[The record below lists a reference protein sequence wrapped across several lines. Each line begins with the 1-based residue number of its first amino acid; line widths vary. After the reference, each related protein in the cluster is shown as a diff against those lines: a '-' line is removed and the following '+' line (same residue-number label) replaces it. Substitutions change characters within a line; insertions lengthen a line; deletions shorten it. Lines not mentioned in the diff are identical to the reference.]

1 MIVGA
6 VVLVE
11 VTAGIT
17 EGVVAY
23 PLFVENRRSGF
34 RAFMVG
40 PIPVSENVSVR
51 PMGEVD
57 IAAGRSLLGQLG
69 CDLTLAEMGRRFI
82 AIASSAGH
90 AVLVA
95 ECEGRLVGLR
105 HLYVRPALD
114 KPPEVVVPAIV
125 IDAGSCSRG
134 IGKTLMSA
142 AERWASE
149 RGYHSVALYS
159 NVSRDGA
166 HSFYNVLGYRLLA
179 TSHLFRRDFRN

>member
-6 VVLVE
+6 LVLVE

-23 PLFVENRRSGF
+23 PLFLKNRRSGF

-82 AIASSAGH
+82 AVASSAGH

-95 ECEGRLVGLR
+95 ECEGRLVGLL

-114 KPPEVVVPAIV
+114 KPPRSGRP
-125 IDAGSCSRG
+125 SHR
-134 IGKTLMSA
+134 
-142 AERWASE
+142 
-149 RGYHSVALYS
+149 
-159 NVSRDGA
+159 
-166 HSFYNVLGYRLLA
+166 YR
-179 TSHLFRRDFRN
+179 RRQSQQGHW

>member
-1 MIVGA
+1 M
-6 VVLVE
+6 
-11 VTAGIT
+11 
-17 EGVVAY
+17 
-23 PLFVENRRSGF
+23 PCWSRSAKDGWSECSI
-34 RAFMVG
+34 FM
-40 PIPVSENVSVR
+40 
-51 PMGEVD
+51 
-57 IAAGRSLLGQLG
+57 
-69 CDLTLAEMGRRFI
+69 
-82 AIASSAGH
+82 SA
-90 AVLVA
+90 LPSTS
-95 ECEGRLVGLR
+95 R
-105 HLYVRPALD
+105 
-114 KPPEVVVPAIV
+114 PEVVVPAIV

>member
-6 VVLVE
+6 LVLVE

-23 PLFVENRRSGF
+23 PLFLKNRRSGF

-69 CDLTLAEMGRRFI
+69 CELTLAEMRRRFI
-82 AIASSAGH
+82 EIAGSAGH
-90 AVLVA
+90 GVRRTA
-95 ECEGRLVGLR
+95 GRIAPSLC
-105 HLYVRPALD
+105 
-114 KPPEVVVPAIV
+114 PPCP
-125 IDAGSCSRG
+125 RQ
-134 IGKTLMSA
+134 A
-142 AERWASE
+142 APKWS
-149 RGYHSVALYS
+149 
-159 NVSRDGA
+159 
-166 HSFYNVLGYRLLA
+166 
-179 TSHLFRRDFRN
+179 